1 MSRSRAHIKPKFT
14 KDEAEWL
21 LEILTPVTD
30 SEHDYWRD
38 PENLLK
44 ADVAGSAFKKLLLEV
59 VEHDAR

>member
-14 KDEAEWL
+14 KDGQ
-21 LEILTPVTD
+21 
-30 SEHDYWRD
+30 SGCSRYSRRSRRQHDYWRD